1 MARWTDEIALMLK
14 TGADLGIDGV
24 EVSLLGMS
32 DEKAAA
38 LGKAVRDHGLD
49 VWCSDGLAPDKE
61 ITSVHP

>member
-1 MARWTDEIALMLK
+1 MLK